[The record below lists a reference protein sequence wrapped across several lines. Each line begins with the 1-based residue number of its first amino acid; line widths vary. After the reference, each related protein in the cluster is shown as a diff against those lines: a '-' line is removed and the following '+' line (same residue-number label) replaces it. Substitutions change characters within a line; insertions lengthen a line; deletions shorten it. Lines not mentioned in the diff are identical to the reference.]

1 MIDPTLCQPLSP
13 PGLWTKVSLNWT
25 VLYGLSQPAVV
36 VSLLL
41 LLAIWPWILHLNGCK
56 KPAVTFSSGLLVVY
70 LTLLSPLFISFGNRL
85 LVDSV
90 PPDKGG
96 KAGAI
101 VVLGRGPLQNPSRAA
116 EAQALWQRQRAPLI
130 FASGRIDAPLI
141 ADLLRSKVPAEA
153 VSGEPC
159 SRTTDENAEFTAAI
173 LRPQGIRTIILVTD
187 PPHMRRSLLTFE
199 SFGFKVIPHT
209 SPLDPKTDRTYRR
222 FLLFRESVGL
232 VSYGLMGRYAA
243 REVPPA
249 SVIYADTRSE
259 AGLRDVL

>member
-1 MIDPTLCQPLSP
+1 MLDPALCQPLSS
-13 PGLWTKVSLNWT
+13 PGLWPKVNLNWT
-25 VLYGLSQPAVV
+25 VIYGLSQPAVML
-36 VSLLL
+36 SLLL
-41 LLAIWPWILHLNGCK
+41 ALAIWPWILRLNWWK
-56 KPAVTFSSGLLVVY
+56 KPALAFSSCLLVAY
-70 LTLLSPLFISFGNRL
+70 LAVLSPLFISFGNRL

-90 PPDKGG
+90 PPDRGG
-96 KAGAI
+96 QADAV
-101 VVLGRGPLQNPSRAA
+101 VVLGRGSQQNSSRAQ

-130 FASGRIDAPLI
+130 FASGRNDAPRI
-141 ADLLRSKVPAEA
+141 ADLVRSKVPAEA

-173 LRPQGIRTIILVTD
+173 LRPQGVRTIILVTD

-209 SPLDPKTDRTYRR
+209 SPLASETDSVHRR

-243 REVPPA
+243 REVPPT
-249 SVIYADTRSE
+249 SVIYAAAPEKTK
-259 AGLRDVL
+259 L